1 MPVRYLRFFSDKP
14 TKQIIKKTEIMDE
27 KRFRTLSRVK
37 RNYGRNTCFFQ
48 NENGEYDCIGNDADT
63 IGTAFS
69 TPIVT
74 TQSGDRYVTVTK
86 NEVDALL
93 YNGMKS
99 MVIVNRFSNA
109 K

>member
-1 MPVRYLRFFSDKP
+1 
-14 TKQIIKKTEIMDE
+14 MDE
-27 KRFRTLSRVK
+27 KRFKTLSRVK

-48 NENGEYDCIGNDADT
+48 NKNGEYDCIENDADT

-93 YNGMKS
+93 YNGMKR
-99 MVIVNRFSNA
+99 MVIVNRFSNGRNSD
-109 K
+109 